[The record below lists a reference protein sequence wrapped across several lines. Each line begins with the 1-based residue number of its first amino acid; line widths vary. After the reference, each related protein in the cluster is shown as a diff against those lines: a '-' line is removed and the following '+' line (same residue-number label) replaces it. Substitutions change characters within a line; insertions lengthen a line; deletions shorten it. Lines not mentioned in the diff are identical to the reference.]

1 MPILSTR
8 HSMAARGGQRLGP
21 CPPPT
26 RRRMPLCGPAA
37 AAATSPMAN
46 GSRTR
51 RAPDRSHRDSRT
63 RAASRAEGF
72 NDQRPTRPDERSRR
86 RCPATR
92 RSHSLQ
98 DCQSAATTRRNHSGG
113 RICPR
118 DRGTVSRPTPADQIA
133 RQAIAVPVDV
143 GASADAPPQASPPA
157 AVGSRDIAWRSAAPS
172 STGSRGAREPSRRCR
187 RSTACRRR
195 SPRRDP
201 STGAHSR
208 WTARGRRGEQR
219 VREPSASARPLSRTV
234 VLRAHRVTERTQPL
248 GTDR

>member
-1 MPILSTR
+1 MGGRGNRHRPWRMDRARAEHPIGLIATHAHELQAGPR
-8 HSMAARGGQRLGP
+8 VSM
-21 CPPPT
+21 T
-26 RRRMPLCGPAA
+26 SDRRDPMNSRAA
-37 AAATSPMAN
+37 AAL
-46 GSRTR
+46 R
-51 RAPDRSHRDSRT
+51 R
-63 RAASRAEGF
+63 G
-72 NDQRPTRPDERSRR
+72 
-86 RCPATR
+86 

-98 DCQSAATTRRNHSGG
+98 DCQSAATTRRNHGAAGSG
-113 RICPR
+113 PR
-118 DRGTVSRPTPADQIA
+118 DRGTVSRPMPADQIA
-133 RQAIAVPVDV
+133 QQAIAVPVDV